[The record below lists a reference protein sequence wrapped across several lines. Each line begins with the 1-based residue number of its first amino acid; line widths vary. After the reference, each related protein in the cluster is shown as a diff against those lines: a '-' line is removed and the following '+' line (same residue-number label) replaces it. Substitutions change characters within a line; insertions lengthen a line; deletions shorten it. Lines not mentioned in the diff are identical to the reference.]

1 MEIKNFMRT
10 ITKKI
15 AAIFALIILMIL
27 SQSQYIFSQR
37 QKLAQ
42 TGMKFL
48 NVSLD
53 ARASAFGDAITSLE
67 TNSSAMFYNPASMAR
82 FEGIADISLGYTDFM
97 PEADIKYYH
106 GSISFAPSDGDYGV
120 FGLSFVSVDYGDFYG
135 TVRADNELGF
145 LDVGTF
151 SPTAISVGLGYAI
164 ALSEK
169 FAVGGNVK
177 YVRQS
182 LGTSIVGNL
191 VVDPATLNYSS
202 GTTQENELGVLA
214 FDFGMIYKT
223 GFKSLNIGMSIRNFS
238 REVKYKEEGFQL
250 PLIFQIGTS
259 FNFSDL
265 LELDKNEHSILFTVD
280 ANHPRDFPEQILV
293 GVEYTFMNI
302 LSLRGG
308 YSAPN
313 DERGI
318 SAGVGLKQNIEGL
331 NLGVDYSYTDFGI
344 FKNIHRITINFA
356 Y

>member
-1 MEIKNFMRT
+1 MRT
-10 ITKKI
+10 ITKKTT
-15 AAIFALIILMIL
+15 AFFSLMIFL
-27 SQSQYIFSQR
+27 TILTQSQNIFPQR

-53 ARASAFGDAITSLE
+53 ARISAFGDAATSLE
-67 TNSSAMFYNPASMAR
+67 NNSTAMFYNPAGMAR
-82 FEGIADISLGYTDFM
+82 FEGIADVSLGHTKFI
-97 PEADIKYYH
+97 ADINYYNA
-106 GSISFAPSDGDYGV
+106 SAAFAPFDGDYGV
-120 FGLSFVSVDYGDFYG
+120 FGFSFVSVDYGDFYG
-135 TVRADNELGF
+135 TVRADNEQGF
-145 LDVGTF
+145 LDIGTY
-151 SPTAISVGLGYAI
+151 SPTAIAFGLGYAK

-182 LGTSIVGNL
+182 LGTSVVGN
-191 VVDPATLNYSS
+191 VAVNPVTTSYVS
-202 GTTQENELGVLA
+202 GTTQDNKLDVLA
-214 FDFGMIYKT
+214 FDFGVVYKT

-250 PLIFQIGTS
+250 PLIFQLGTS

-265 LELDKNEHSILFTVD
+265 LELDKNEHSILVTAD
-280 ANHPRDFPEQILV
+280 ANHPRDYPEQILI
-293 GVEYTFMNI
+293 GVEYTFMNL

-313 DERGI
+313 DERDI

-331 NLGVDYSYTDFGI
+331 NLGIDYSYTKFGV
-344 FKNIHRITINFA
+344 FSNVHRITINFA

>member
-1 MEIKNFMRT
+1 MKTSNIKIET
-10 ITKKI
+10 
-15 AAIFALIILMIL
+15 IFALIFLMVLIQSL
-27 SQSQYIFSQR
+27 TMYSQQ

-53 ARASAFGDAITSLE
+53 ARASSFGDAVTSLE
-67 TNSSAMFYNPASMAR
+67 NNSSAMFYNPAGMAH
-82 FEGIADISLGYTDFM
+82 FEGVADISLGYTDFM
-97 PEADIKYYH
+97 PDADIKYYH
-106 GSISFAPSDGDYGV
+106 GSVAFAPSDGDYGV

-135 TVRADNELGF
+135 TVRADNDQGF

-151 SPTAISVGLGYAI
+151 SPTAIAIGFGYAKS
-164 ALSEK
+164 LSEK

-182 LGTSIVGNL
+182 LGTSVVGN
-191 VVDPATLNYSS
+191 VAVDPPTLNYAS
-202 GTTQENELGVLA
+202 GTTQENELDVLA
-214 FDFGMIYKT
+214 FDFGLIYKT
-223 GFKSLNIGMSIRNFS
+223 GFKSLNLGMSVRNFA

-259 FNFSDL
+259 FNFSDIM
-265 LELDKNEHSILFTVD
+265 ELDKNEHSILVTVD
-280 ANHPRDFPEQILV
+280 ANHPRDFPEQILF
-293 GVEYTFMNI
+293 GFEYTFMNL

-308 YSAPN
+308 YSTPN

-318 SAGVGLKQNIEGL
+318 SAGVGLKQNVEGL
-331 NLGVDYSYTDFGI
+331 NLGVDYSYTDFGV
-344 FKNIHRITINFA
+344 FRNIHRITVNFA